1 MASLAHRSG
10 YGVDGRGRAWSEG
23 AGGRGLACGPGG
35 AFLVEGAC
43 WLGLGVGDELDME
56 DMGDLLLTC

>member
-1 MASLAHRSG
+1 M
-10 YGVDGRGRAWSEG
+10 DGRGRACSEG

-56 DMGDLLLTC
+56 DMGGLLLTC